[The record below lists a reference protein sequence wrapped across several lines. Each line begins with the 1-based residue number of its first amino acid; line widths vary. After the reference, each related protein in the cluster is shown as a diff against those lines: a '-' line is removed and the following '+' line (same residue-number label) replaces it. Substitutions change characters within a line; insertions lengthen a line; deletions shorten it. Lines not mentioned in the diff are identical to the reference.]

1 MSTLVEVLLAILII
15 VATALCIYL
24 IAVLKKL
31 VVQLSDLQKDIK
43 QLVDTTIPVLKNLN
57 EVTLKAN
64 RIVSSAEN
72 YWEGIERS
80 IETVRMKFSNITS
93 LSRFDGTEYPA
104 RSVVQNVKAF
114 VKGATAFWQELK
126 RR

>member
-1 MSTLVEVLLAILII
+1 MSTLVQILLVLLII
-15 VATALCIYL
+15 TATALCIYL
-24 IAVLKKL
+24 IVVLKKL
-31 VVQLSDLQKDIK
+31 VTQLSDLQKDIK

-80 IETVRMKFSNITS
+80 IENVRMKFTNFTS
-93 LSRFDGTEYPA
+93 VSRFDGAEYPA
-104 RSVVQNVKAF
+104 RNLVQNVRAF

>member
-1 MSTLVEVLLAILII
+1 MSDLVQILLVLLII
-15 VATALCIYL
+15 TATALCIYL
-24 IAVLKKL
+24 IVVLKKL

-80 IETVRMKFSNITS
+80 IENVRMKFTNFTS
-93 LSRFDGTEYPA
+93 VSRFDGAEYPA
-104 RSVVQNVKAF
+104 RNLVQNVKAF
-114 VKGATAFWQELK
+114 VKGATAFWQEL
-126 RR
+126 RRR

>member
-1 MSTLVEVLLAILII
+1 MSDLVQILLVLLII
-15 VATALCIYL
+15 TATALCIYL
-24 IAVLKKL
+24 IVVLKKL
-31 VVQLSDLQKDIK
+31 VAQLSDLQKDIK

-80 IETVRMKFSNITS
+80 IENVRMKFTNFTS
-93 LSRFDGTEYPA
+93 ISRFDGAEYPA
-104 RSVVQNVKAF
+104 RNLVQNVRAF